1 MSKQYHM
8 LTTVDNPFNPIT
20 QFKEWYNFDTAHGYD
35 SLQLLAR
42 MTYLSDSL
50 SEETKTSI
58 IEETIEEIVT
68 ENLSGM
74 HTSILITE
82 EN

>member
-1 MSKQYHM
+1 M

-20 QFKEWYNFDTAHGYD
+20 QFKEWYNFDTVHGYD

-50 SEETKTSI
+50 SEATKTSI
-58 IEETIEEIVT
+58 IEETIEEIVA